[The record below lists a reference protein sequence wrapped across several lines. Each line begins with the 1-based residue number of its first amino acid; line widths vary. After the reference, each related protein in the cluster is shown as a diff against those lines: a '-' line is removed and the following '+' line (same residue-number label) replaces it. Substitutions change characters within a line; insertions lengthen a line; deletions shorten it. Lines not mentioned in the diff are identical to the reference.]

1 MENITTP
8 ILPRYK
14 VQFFQEVTL
23 SWRDIQK
30 TYDSLDEAKVAMR
43 KVRDAKARIMVIEG
57 KKRYVLQASEV

>member
-14 VQFFQEVTL
+14 VQFFQERTL

-30 TYDSLDEAKVAMR
+30 THDSLDAAQATRPKGV
-43 KVRDAKARIMVIEG
+43 KTRIMVIEG
-57 KKRYVLQASEV
+57 KKRYVLDASVV